1 MQYKNYKKQ
10 YPVIILALL
19 MATFS
24 ACSFSDKGA
33 QRMYNKWGSK
43 SYDMVIIPG
52 LPLQDSFIWDRIM
65 RGRIYWSK
73 FLYDKGIAKN
83 IMYSGSA
90 VHTPYYEGTI
100 MALYAEAIGIPKE
113 HIFTELKAEHSTE
126 NLYYSYKKAK
136 KLGFNSI
143 AIASDPFQTKQLRS
157 YAHLR
162 LSRDIG
168 ILPFIIDTMLTIE
181 PLMKNPVIDYQQA
194 FKKDFIALKDR
205 ESWWKRIKGTIG
217 WNKDKKAY
225 E

>member
-10 YPVIILALL
+10 YPVIILILL

-24 ACSFSDKGA
+24 ACSFSNNSAK
-33 QRMYNKWGSK
+33 RMYNKWGSK

-52 LPLQDSFIWDRIM
+52 LPLQDSLIWDRIM
-65 RGRIYWSK
+65 RGRVYWSK

-168 ILPFIIDTMLTIE
+168 ILPFIIDTMLAIE
-181 PLMKNPVIDYQQA
+181 PLMKNPSIDYQQA